1 MRPRRF
7 IAFMLSLLLIGVSAS
22 AAFAQGEAT
31 AEPTEADLAQ
41 AQTTATPRPAQTATA
56 TSQPTAA
63 PTAAQEYR
71 VQPGDNL
78 FRIAIRFQT
87 TTRALAEAN
96 NITNVNLIYSGQ
108 VLRIPGA
115 VANPPTPQP
124 DPAPTA
130 TPTAT
135 AAPPAA
141 EESYVVQRGDTLRRI
156 AARFDTTVA
165 ALVSA
170 NNIVNPNIIFVG
182 QRLTI
187 PAPGAAPALVTDSTT
202 SADPA
207 ELTAPVN
214 PGFGY
219 GLEVFFFNQDI
230 PALMTE
236 IETLGVAWVK
246 VRVDWR
252 ALEPVEG
259 EIAFEELD
267 EIVEALD
274 NAEIEILFT
283 VVNAPNWSRTAVD
296 ENGPPDDLATF
307 GTFVGTLAER
317 YAGRVDA
324 YEIWDEPNL
333 RRNWRCDANGNPA
346 ICSTDYVDLIT
357 VAYQAIKAADSA
369 AVVVTAGLAPTGF
382 NDGINAIN
390 DQLYL
395 RTLFANGIANVSD
408 AIGAHP
414 GGWANPPDA
423 RCCTQSTG
431 VETHYEDAS
440 FYFLENLTAYRTIMV
455 QANDAATPLWV
466 TKFGWGSSEDGQAP
480 SANNV
485 FYSYTSLSEQAIY
498 APRGFEIGEASGYV
512 GPMFLD
518 NLNGCQG
525 LPSRVEVCYT
535 ALLSPEGDARPVFEA
550 VAALDIPE
558 APAPE
563 RPLPPMPEG
572 EATPEA
578 TPGS

>member
-1 MRPRRF
+1 MRPRRLV
-7 IAFMLSLLLIGVSAS
+7 ALMLSLLLIGLYAS
-22 AAFAQGEAT
+22 AAFAQSEAT
-31 AEPTEADLAQ
+31 AEPAETTEEDSAQ
-41 AQTTATPRPAQTATA
+41 AETT
-56 TSQPTAA
+56 PTAA
-63 PTAAQEYR
+63 AAAPQAETTDQEYR
-71 VQPGDNL
+71 VQPGDTL
-78 FRIAIRFQT
+78 YRIAVRFRT

-96 NITNVNLIYSGQ
+96 DIVNVNLIYSGQ
-108 VLRIPGA
+108 VLRIPGTTA
-115 VANPPTPQP
+115 QPTPQP
-124 DPAPTA
+124 DVV
-130 TPTAT
+130 PTAT
-135 AAPPAA
+135 AAPPS
-141 EESYVVQRGDTLRRI
+141 EVETYVVQRGDTLRRI
-156 AARFDTTVA
+156 AARFDTTVS
-165 ALVSA
+165 ALVNA
-170 NNIVNPNIIFVG
+170 NDIANPNIIFTG
-182 QRLTI
+182 QVLTI
-187 PAPGAAPALVTDSTT
+187 PADAASESDSAEAAPAVEDL
-202 SADPA
+202 PA
-207 ELTAPVN
+207 AAAPA
-214 PGFGY
+214 FGY

-230 PALMTE
+230 PTLITG
-236 IETLGVAWVK
+236 IEALGVTWVK

-267 EIVEALD
+267 AIVEALD
-274 NAEIEILFT
+274 NAERSILFT
-283 VVNAPNWSRTAVD
+283 VVNAPNWARTALD

-333 RRNWRCDANGNPA
+333 RRNWRCDNNGNPA
-346 ICSTDYVDLIT
+346 ICSTDYVEMLT
-357 VAYQAIKAADSA
+357 TAYNAVKTADPAAI
-369 AVVVTAGLAPTGF
+369 VVTAGLAPTGF

-395 RTLFANGIANVSD
+395 RTLYANGVAAVSD
-408 AIGAHP
+408 AIGIHP

-440 FYFLENLTAYRTIMV
+440 FYFLDNLTAYREIMV
-455 QANDAATPLWV
+455 QANDSATSLWV
-466 TKFGWGSSEDGQAP
+466 TKFGWGSSEDGQVP

-485 FYSYTSLSEQAIY
+485 FYTYTSLSEQALY
-498 APRGFEIGEASGYV
+498 VPRGFEIGEASGYV

-535 ALLSPEGDARPVFEA
+535 ALLSPEGELRPVFEA
-550 VAALDIPE
+550 VASIDIPE
-558 APAPE
+558 PAAPE

-572 EATPEA
+572 EAAPEA